1 MKIVIVSNFVNH
13 HTRDLA
19 LELYARLGEGFAFVQ
34 TGSPQADAYRMGYA
48 HHLAQPE
55 QYPWA
60 ISAEEKPEEARKIIF
75 EADAVLTA
83 NTPDQWILP
92 RLRAGKLTFRV
103 HERWYRRELPW
114 YRWPRA
120 VLGGWLHHSQFQNL
134 YMLCASAYTA
144 SDANSVGCFR
154 GKCYRWGY
162 FPAFYEYCLDQLRN
176 WKQRPEIN
184 ILCAGRMVDCKR
196 FEDAVVACL
205 QLQQVGFPFT
215 LTLAGDGPELEKL
228 QKIASPLGA
237 NVRFL
242 GRITPEQVRQQMEQ
256 SQIFL
261 FTSDR
266 REGWGAVLNE
276 AMNSGCAVVASCA
289 AGATPCLVEHGVN
302 GLVYPGGDVPTLTD
316 HLRYLLEHPE
326 ARLSMGL
333 RAYETIRDFWTP
345 AIAAQ
350 RLCALCSHL
359 LTGEGSAFAD
369 GPCSPAPVLYDKS
382 KTQ

>member
-34 TGSPQADAYRMGYA
+34 TGSSRADAYRMGYA

-55 QYPWA
+55 NSPWIICA
-60 ISAEEKPEEARKIIF
+60 MRNPERAKRSIW
-75 EADAVLTA
+75 EADAVITA
-83 NTPDQWILP
+83 NTSDHWILP
-92 RLRAGKLTFRV
+92 RLRAGKLTFRA
-103 HERWYRRELPW
+103 HERWYRRALPW

-120 VLGGWLHHSQFQNL
+120 VLGGWLHHGRFQNL

-144 SDANSVGCFR
+144 RDANSVGCFR

-162 FPAFYEYCLDQLRN
+162 FPHFRAYEAHDLLRWQQN
-176 WKQRPEIN
+176 PEVN

-196 FEDAVVACL
+196 FEDAIASCL
-205 QLQQVGFPFT
+205 RLRQEGFRFT
-215 LTLAGDGPELEKL
+215 LTLAGDGPELKKL
-228 QKIASPLGA
+228 QTLALPLGA
-237 NVRFL
+237 NAHFL
-242 GRITPEQVRQQMEQ
+242 GRLTPEQVRQQMEQ

-266 REGWGAVLNE
+266 REGWGVVLNE

-289 AGATPCLVEHGVN
+289 AGATPYLVEHGVS
-302 GLVYPGGDVPTLTD
+302 GLVYPSGDISALTD
-316 HLRYLLEHPE
+316 HLRHLLEHPE
-326 ARLSMGL
+326 KRLAMGL
-333 RAYETIRDFWTP
+333 RAYETIRDSWTP

-350 RLCALCSHL
+350 RLCVLCSHL

-369 GPCSPAPVLYDKS
+369 GPCSPAPIVGDRG
-382 KTQ
+382 